1 MNRQHQSFSFVASAN
16 RFALPA
22 LAAWLL
28 HAGMWM
34 LIFVLCQPIV
44 AALSNSVNWFLD
56 EFFAGNGTIV
66 ETSLRLRFIAPEAGE
81 GLVLGALGITVG
93 AWVTH
98 RKKESGKTI
107 QPPPE

>member
-1 MNRQHQSFSFVASAN
+1 MNRQHRRFSFVPLAK

-28 HAGMWM
+28 HAGIWT
-34 LIFVLCQPIV
+34 LIFVLCQTIMAV
-44 AALSNSVNWFLD
+44 LSNSVNWFLD
-56 EFFAGNGTIV
+56 EFFAGNGAIV
-66 ETSLRLRFIAPEAGE
+66 ETSWRLRFIAPEAGE
-81 GLVLGALGITVG
+81 GLILGSLGIIIG
-93 AWVTH
+93 AWVIY